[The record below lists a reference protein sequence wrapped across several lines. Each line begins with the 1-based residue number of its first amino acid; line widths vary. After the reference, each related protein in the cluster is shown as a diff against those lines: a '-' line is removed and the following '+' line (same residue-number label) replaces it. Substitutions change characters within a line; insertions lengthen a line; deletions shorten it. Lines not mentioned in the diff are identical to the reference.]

1 MSKLVITGGKKL
13 EGEIFIHGAK
23 NSALPI
29 LAATI
34 MCRGETIIHNCPQ
47 LSDVEAS
54 IKILKY
60 LGCKVS
66 QDKDT
71 VTVNSTN
78 IINSDIPENLM
89 HEMRSS
95 IIFLGALLARCKK
108 TKLSFPGGCEL
119 GPRPIDL
126 HIAALKKMG
135 VEITEEHG
143 FLNCSV
149 KNKLKGSKIALSF
162 PSVGATENILLAA
175 ASAKGKTIITN
186 AAREPEIVDLANFL
200 ISCGAKIKGAGSDNI
215 YIEGVSR
222 LTPCEHVVIPDRIA
236 ASTFMSAIA
245 ITRGDVLVKNVEPKH
260 LSMML
265 PIFEEAGCKL
275 NISEKN
281 IKIKNT
287 DRLNKIST
295 IRTMPYPGFP
305 TDLQAPTMAM
315 MTLAKGT
322 SIFVENIFENR
333 YKHVCELN
341 RLGAKI
347 SVEGKVAV
355 VYGVDSL
362 SGAITRC
369 TDLRGGASLVVAA
382 LAAEGKT
389 EILDISHIDRG
400 YNQIEETLKNLG
412 ADISREKDI
421 SKN

>member
-1 MSKLVITGGKKL
+1 MSKLIIQGGRRL
-13 EGEIFIHGAK
+13 EGEVLIHGAK

-34 MCRGETIIHNCPQ
+34 MCNGETVIHNCPT
-47 LSDVEAS
+47 LSDVKAS
-54 IKILKY
+54 IRILEY
-60 LGCKVS
+60 LGCKVRKS
-66 QDKDT
+66 GSS
-71 VTVNSTN
+71 VTVNSVD

-95 IIFLGALLARCKK
+95 IIFLGALLARCKR

-126 HIAALKKMG
+126 HISALKKMG
-135 VEITEEHG
+135 VVILEEHG

-149 KNKLKGSKIALSF
+149 KGRLKGSKIALSF

-175 ASAKGKTIITN
+175 VTAKGNTVITN
-186 AAREPEIVDLANFL
+186 AAREPEIIDLANFL

-215 YIEGVSR
+215 YIEGVTK
-222 LTPCEHVVIPDRIA
+222 LHPCEHIVIPDRIA
-236 ASTFMSAIA
+236 ASTFMSAAA
-245 ITRGDVLVKNVEPKH
+245 ITNGDVLINNIEPKH
-260 LSMML
+260 LWTIL

-275 NISEKN
+275 TINSN
-281 IKIKNT
+281 SIKIRCDNRVKGV
-287 DRLNKIST
+287 ST

-315 MTLAKGT
+315 CTIADGT
-322 SIFVENIFENR
+322 SVFVENIFESR

-355 VYGVDSL
+355 VYGVEKL
-362 SGAITRC
+362 SGAVTHC
-369 TDLRGGASLVVAA
+369 TDLRGGAALVVAG
-382 LAAEGKT
+382 LAAEGET
-389 EILDISHIDRG
+389 EILDVKHIDRG
-400 YNQIEETLKNLG
+400 YDHIEENFKILG
-412 ADISREKDI
+412 ANIKREKE
-421 SKN
+421 